1 MSASKS
7 RSLRVAKAPQT
18 SHGGFAQSAA
28 AYVANSETLAQT
40 YGLSKAQLAQ
50 TIGLSPE
57 TLQKSARSNA
67 QKTQARLRE
76 MAEILL
82 RVTAWAG
89 GSAQALAWY
98 RAEPIPAF
106 GGRTAESLVK
116 TGQAA
121 SLRDYL
127 DSLAV
132 GGFA

>member
-7 RSLRVAKAPQT
+7 KSLRVTTTPAV
-18 SHGGFAQSAA
+18 SHSGFAESAA
-28 AYVANSETLAQT
+28 PYVASSDTLAQK
-40 YGLSKAQLAQ
+40 YGLSKTQLAQ

-76 MAEILL
+76 MSEILL

-116 TGQAA
+116 TGEAA
-121 SLRDYL
+121 FLRDYL
-127 DSLAV
+127 DSVAV

>member
-7 RSLRVAKAPQT
+7 RSL
-18 SHGGFAQSAA
+18 GFAGTRQASRSGVAESAGP
-28 AYVANSETLAQT
+28 YVANSDTLAQK

-67 QKTQARLRE
+67 QKTQMRLRE
-76 MAEILL
+76 MAEILV

-127 DSLAV
+127 NSLAV